1 MEDNTMKKRKLAV
14 VSLLLSIAMLLSACA
29 GNPSSGEGSSKDSK
43 TPPSSSSGSAAEPES
58 KPAAENTDRG
68 ENWVTDTPVT
78 LKVWCMKQ
86 ADIEDIATNEY
97 IKWLQKETNV
107 NLEFDQIAEAESL
120 QKFNLSLASGSYPD
134 VYLSCNQLI
143 NMSATIMNST
153 LMKFGKAGVFLPLND
168 LIEQYGANTKKLF
181 DDISYVK
188 DGITMPDGNIY
199 ALPSYSEI
207 YHCKYA
213 DKLWI
218 DQSWLDN
225 LKLEMPTTTDE
236 YYEVLKAFKEQDANG
251 NGDPNDE
258 IPLAG
263 CTDGWNSDPSF
274 FLMNAFIYE
283 DGDKHLTV
291 ENDTVDTILN
301 KDEFREGLR
310 YVHKLYDEGLMYSE
324 SYAQDST
331 QMKSLNS
338 ASPNVVGS
346 FPIGAP
352 MIVMDAG
359 SDLYKTCVTVPPL
372 KGPQGHQ
379 SCSYYEYGNLRVGA
393 FMITSA
399 CNDPEVAFKLAD
411 FMYTEDSSVR
421 LRQGVKDVD
430 WRMAKEGEKT
440 FDGKPA
446 TYARITPLVTNGCAQ
461 NQHFGNSGM
470 FRESNDSFIGAWA
483 VQDGFDIRSLDG
495 IEQLLIEQTWPYDGF
510 EPKQTL
516 PPVVFTEEEAAEV
529 STIEVEVQKYAKEQR
544 VLFITGQKSLDT
556 DWDSYVTNL
565 KNLGLDRL
573 VELYNTAYQRQYVK

>member
-310 YVHKLYDEGLMYSE
+310 YVHKLYDEGLCIP
-324 SYAQDST
+324 
-331 QMKSLNS
+331 K
-338 ASPNVVGS
+338 
-346 FPIGAP
+346 
-352 MIVMDAG
+352 
-359 SDLYKTCVTVPPL
+359 
-372 KGPQGHQ
+372 
-379 SCSYYEYGNLRVGA
+379 
-393 FMITSA
+393 
-399 CNDPEVAFKLAD
+399 
-411 FMYTEDSSVR
+411 
-421 LRQGVKDVD
+421 
-430 WRMAKEGEKT
+430 
-440 FDGKPA
+440 A
-446 TYARITPLVTNGCAQ
+446 THRIP
-461 NQHFGNSGM
+461 
-470 FRESNDSFIGAWA
+470 R
-483 VQDGFDIRSLDG
+483 R
-495 IEQLLIEQTWPYDGF
+495 
-510 EPKQTL
+510 
-516 PPVVFTEEEAAEV
+516 
-529 STIEVEVQKYAKEQR
+529 
-544 VLFITGQKSLDT
+544 
-556 DWDSYVTNL
+556 
-565 KNLGLDRL
+565 
-573 VELYNTAYQRQYVK
+573 

>member
-1 MEDNTMKKRKLAV
+1 MKKRKLAV

-120 QKFNLSLASGSYPD
+120 QKFNSVPRASGSGPD
-134 VYLSCNQLI
+134 VHLSCNQLI

-236 YYEVLKAFKEQDANG
+236 YYEVLQRLLERAGRQREM
-251 NGDPNDE
+251 GDPQRRD
-258 IPLAG
+258 PAG
-263 CTDGWNSDPSF
+263 
-274 FLMNAFIYE
+274 
-283 DGDKHLTV
+283 
-291 ENDTVDTILN
+291 
-301 KDEFREGLR
+301 
-310 YVHKLYDEGLMYSE
+310 
-324 SYAQDST
+324 
-331 QMKSLNS
+331 
-338 ASPNVVGS
+338 
-346 FPIGAP
+346 
-352 MIVMDAG
+352 
-359 SDLYKTCVTVPPL
+359 
-372 KGPQGHQ
+372 
-379 SCSYYEYGNLRVGA
+379 
-393 FMITSA
+393 
-399 CNDPEVAFKLAD
+399 
-411 FMYTEDSSVR
+411 
-421 LRQGVKDVD
+421 
-430 WRMAKEGEKT
+430 RMHGTAE
-440 FDGKPA
+440 
-446 TYARITPLVTNGCAQ
+446 
-461 NQHFGNSGM
+461 
-470 FRESNDSFIGAWA
+470 
-483 VQDGFDIRSLDG
+483 
-495 IEQLLIEQTWPYDGF
+495 LLI
-510 EPKQTL
+510 
-516 PPVVFTEEEAAEV
+516 PP
-529 STIEVEVQKYAKEQR
+529 SSR
-544 VLFITGQKSLDT
+544 
-556 DWDSYVTNL
+556 
-565 KNLGLDRL
+565 
-573 VELYNTAYQRQYVK
+573 